1 MGTHQFALR
10 LEDEIFEAARKAAAA
25 EGVSLNA
32 WLCEAA
38 AQRLSGQVSA
48 SPAGTAEAMAQLAD
62 AAGKLG
68 RGWVLVP
75 RAEAGESGWDRIMTD
90 N

>member
-1 MGTHQFALR
+1 MGRRDFLLR
-10 LEDEIFEAARKAAAA
+10 MEEEQFEAARKAAAA
-25 EGVSLNA
+25 AGLSLNA

-38 AQRLSGQVSA
+38 GQKLYGPGSE
-48 SPAGTAEAMAQLAD
+48 SPAGTAEAMALLAD
-62 AAGKLG
+62 TAGKLG

-75 RAEAGESGWDRIMTD
+75 VAEAGESGWDRIMKD